1 MSSPSFTGEVWRRNR
16 LVATDFRR
24 KFANRG
30 AHRHTVRMRRGLV
43 LLVLGVLG
51 AVIGVAS
58 ARANGVGT
66 TGTTT
71 TTTTATTTTSTPSY
85 APLATSVLPAS
96 CVGAG
101 AAAVVPPSHS
111 AVAVGTPASD
121 LGPSGYPASAS
132 VVAFAS
138 SSVSGSACK
147 SARVTLT
154 SVSLFQGA
162 VTATSVEATGGTGT
176 VAGLEI
182 GGTAVSAAPG
192 QILAVGDWGQL
203 TVGEKFGR
211 VSAPLVLTL
220 LQAHGSLG
228 AGTRIAVAFSAAAAP
243 PAVAPKEKRQSTG
256 SAQPTLQVSQHYAKG
271 SSTGETQRRQA
282 AKPLDLPTK
291 QPYPFLVDG
300 GGLTPAARHDAIV
313 SIAMH
318 YLGIRYQ
325 WGGASPSSGFDCSGL
340 VQYVFAK
347 VGVSLVHYAASQY
360 DYPGAVWVSP
370 KRLQPGDLVFFVGS
384 DGTRKAPGHVGIY
397 VDDGYFIDAPH
408 TGSFVRIDSLTD
420 PKFADQYIAAKRIV
434 GASLRARHLFHA
446 TDQNASSTTFP
457 VGFPTPTALEPL
469 GESLPVA
476 STVPAASRG
485 YWIWTGAGLG
495 GLLLVLVLVLGSG
508 AFVLRRR
515 RAPDAT
521 VS

>member
-1 MSSPSFTGEVWRRNR
+1 
-16 LVATDFRR
+16 
-24 KFANRG
+24 
-30 AHRHTVRMRRGLV
+30 MRRGLL
-43 LLVLGVLG
+43 LLVLGILG
-51 AVIGVAS
+51 AVVGVAS
-58 ARANGVGT
+58 AHANGIGTTAATTT

-71 TTTTATTTTSTPSY
+71 TTTAATTT
-85 APLATSVLPAS
+85 PLATSVLPAS

-111 AVAVGTPASD
+111 AVVVGTPASD

-132 VVAFAS
+132 VVAFGS

-162 VTATSVEATGGTGT
+162 VTATSVEATAGKGT

-192 QILAVGDWGQL
+192 QQLAVGSWGQL
-203 TVGEKFGR
+203 TIGERFGR
-211 VSAPLVLTL
+211 VTAPLVLSL
-220 LQAHGSLG
+220 LEPHGSLG
-228 AGTRIAVAFSAAAAP
+228 AGTKIAVAFSAASSP
-243 PAVAPKEKRQSTG
+243 VVRPKEKRRSSG
-256 SAQPTLQVSQHYAKG
+256 SDQPTLKLTQRYAKG
-271 SSTGETQRRQA
+271 SSTEEKHRRHA
-282 AKPLDLPTK
+282 PRVLDLPET

-300 GGLTPAARHDAIV
+300 GGLTPAARRDPIV
-313 SIAMH
+313 SIAMR
-318 YLGIRYQ
+318 YLGVPYQ
-325 WGGASPSSGFDCSGL
+325 WGGASPSTGFDCSGL

-370 KRLQPGDLVFFVGS
+370 KRLQPGDLVFFTGS

-420 PKFADQYIAAKRIV
+420 PKFANQYVAAKRIV
-434 GASLRARHLFHA
+434 GAPLHDRQLFHA
-446 TDQNASSTTFP
+446 TDQDASETTFP
-457 VGFPTPTALEPL
+457 VGFPTMTLEPL
-469 GESLPVA
+469 GESLGVA
-476 STVPAASRG
+476 SALPTASGG
-485 YWIWTGAGLG
+485 YWIWIGAALG
-495 GLLLVLVLVLGSG
+495 GLLLVLGSGAG

-515 RAPDAT
+515 RAPDAAA
-521 VS
+521 S